1 MNIPLMKYIVVIITA
16 ITVQFTFNASAQ
28 QRTDVNSVDNL
39 SGQGLYYAI
48 NGEPFVGSKFSKVVE
63 GSPFFKDEWMKG
75 SVTLNQGKQ
84 YHNLSLKVNL
94 LEGTLIFLNDKNV
107 EIEITTPIREVILTD
122 IMNGDVFRF
131 VHSTFICNAGGKSW
145 YNILDSGQVQ
155 LLRNE
160 KRILVENKP
169 YGSATIEQYI
179 RNQPDYYI
187 LSAGRCFKV
196 KNTAELYKKLAELR
210 PGFKIASPGNKS
222 KDEKD
227 LIQLSQLF
235 NTSDK

>member
-1 MNIPLMKYIVVIITA
+1 MKYIVVIIIA
-16 ITVQFTFNASAQ
+16 VSIQFTFTTQAQ

-39 SGQGLYYAI
+39 AGQGLYYAI

-75 SVTLNQGKQ
+75 SITLDKGKQ

-94 LEGTLIFLNDKNV
+94 LDGTLILLNDKNV
-107 EIEITTPIREVILTD
+107 EIEITTPIREVVLTD
-122 IMNGDVFRF
+122 IMNGNTFRF
-131 VHSTFICNAGGKSW
+131 VHSAFICTAVGKSW
-145 YNILDSGQVQ
+145 YTILDSGKVQ

-179 RNQPDYYI
+179 RNQPDYYV

-196 KNTAELYKKLAELR
+196 KNTAELYRKLVEFR

-227 LIQLSQLF
+227 LLQLSQLF
-235 NTSDK
+235 NASDN

>member
-1 MNIPLMKYIVVIITA
+1 MKNKLAIILA
-16 ITVQFTFNASAQ
+16 FSVQSAFTASAQ

-39 SGQGLYYAI
+39 AGQGLYYAI

-75 SVTLNQGKQ
+75 SVTLQQGKQ

-94 LEGTLIFLNDKNV
+94 LEGSVIFLNDKNV

-122 IMNGDVFRF
+122 IMNGNVFRF
-131 VHSTFICNAGGKSW
+131 VHSTFTCNTDGKSW
-145 YNILDSGQVQ
+145 YNILDSGKVQ

-160 KRILVENKP
+160 KRLLVENKP

-179 RNQPDYYI
+179 RNQPEYYI
-187 LSAGRCFKV
+187 LSNGQCFKV
-196 KNTAELYKKLAELR
+196 KNTAELYRKLTELK
-210 PGFKIASPGNKS
+210 PGFKTASTGNKS
-222 KDEKD
+222 KAESD
-227 LIQLSQLF
+227 LIQLSQQF

>member
-1 MNIPLMKYIVVIITA
+1 MKNILAIIISA
-16 ITVQFTFNASAQ
+16 TVQFTFNAAAQ

-39 SGQGLYYAI
+39 AGQGLYYAI

-94 LEGTLIFLNDKNV
+94 LEGTVIFLNDKNV
-107 EIEITTPIREVILTD
+107 EIEITTPIKEVTLTD
-122 IMNGDVFRF
+122 IMKGDVFRF
-131 VHSTFICNAGGKSW
+131 IHSTFLCNTVGKSW
-145 YNILDSGQVQ
+145 YNLLDSGKVQ

-179 RNQPDYYI
+179 RNQPEYYI
-187 LSAGRCFKV
+187 LSNGQCFKV
-196 KNTAELYKKLAELR
+196 KNTTELYRKLTELK
-210 PGFKIASPGNKS
+210 PGFKTASTGNKS
-222 KDEKD
+222 KVESD
-227 LIQLSQLF
+227 LVQLSQLF
-235 NTSDK
+235 NASDK